1 MLNYTL
7 VIEIEISK
15 IYSLSIVVGIYIA
28 SNQIRMTT
36 AANNHKAR
44 LIYIFMR
51 RKHFIM
57 YFPSQQVN
65 LQFNLNI
72 ITLCYL
78 DDNFDREA
86 SNNKDTTEKS
96 DHYIA
101 CKQLQQIHYSQ
112 RVLYWVKF
120 QLIY

>member
-78 DDNFDREA
+78 M
-86 SNNKDTTEKS
+86 SILTEK
-96 DHYIA
+96 H
-101 CKQLQQIHYSQ
+101 
-112 RVLYWVKF
+112 
-120 QLIY
+120 LI

>member
-44 LIYIFMR
+44 LIYIFMW

-78 DDNFDREA
+78 M
-86 SNNKDTTEKS
+86 SILTEKHLIIRILLKNLIIILHANNFS
-96 DHYIA
+96 KYIIVNEFYIG
-101 CKQLQQIHYSQ
+101 LN
-112 RVLYWVKF
+112 F
-120 QLIY
+120 N